1 MVLFDEILK
10 KGLSVTITDKVKVIH
25 HLILGNLLYCLFAV
39 NEAIR
44 SFRLLQCKIS
54 SPACG
59 TTLMTSN
66 SLTWDTAID
75 INSPQSIGFL
85 WLLLVIIYCGGTV
98 VKCSQKHPRNQKRW
112 KLMIILFQSVSSPF
126 SARLRSSS
134 AITLLAPN
142 NHPAGYTGYL
152 QKEV

>member
-1 MVLFDEILK
+1 MLDKYTGDTLMTRLKAEPCLAYACRCCVKLEMVLFDEILK

-85 WLLLVIIYCGGTV
+85 
-98 VKCSQKHPRNQKRW
+98 
-112 KLMIILFQSVSSPF
+112 
-126 SARLRSSS
+126 
-134 AITLLAPN
+134 
-142 NHPAGYTGYL
+142 
-152 QKEV
+152 

>member
-1 MVLFDEILK
+1 MLDKYTGDTLMTRLKAEPCLAYACRCCVKLEMVLFDEILK

-66 SLTWDTAID
+66 SLTWDT
-75 INSPQSIGFL
+75 S
-85 WLLLVIIYCGGTV
+85 
-98 VKCSQKHPRNQKRW
+98 
-112 KLMIILFQSVSSPF
+112 
-126 SARLRSSS
+126 
-134 AITLLAPN
+134 
-142 NHPAGYTGYL
+142 
-152 QKEV
+152 E